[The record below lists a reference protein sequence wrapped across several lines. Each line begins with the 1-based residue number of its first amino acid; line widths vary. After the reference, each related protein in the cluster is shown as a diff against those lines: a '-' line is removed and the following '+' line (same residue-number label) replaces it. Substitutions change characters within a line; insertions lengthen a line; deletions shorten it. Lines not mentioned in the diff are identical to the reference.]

1 MDQISEEIV
10 PLELELIV
18 GQPSLVLVVVEVEVE
33 VKVVLVVILVVV
45 ETLKVEK
52 LDKVLEVV
60 VL

>member
-1 MDQISEEIV
+1 MDQVSEEIV
-10 PLELELIV
+10 PLELELVV
-18 GQPSLVLVVVEVEVE
+18 GQPSLVLVVEVEVE
-33 VKVVLVVILVVV
+33 VKVVLVVVPVVV